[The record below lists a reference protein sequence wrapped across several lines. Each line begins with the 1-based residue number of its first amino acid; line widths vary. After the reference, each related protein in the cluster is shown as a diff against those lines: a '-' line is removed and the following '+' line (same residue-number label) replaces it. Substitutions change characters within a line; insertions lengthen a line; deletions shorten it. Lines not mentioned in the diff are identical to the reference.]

1 MLLILSGILFQ
12 TFVALYINSFWT
24 NLVPAFKNVKISK
37 NFKYDKRVLPTV
49 S

>member
-12 TFVALYINSFWT
+12 TFAALYINGFWT
-24 NLVPAFKNVKISK
+24 NRVSALNVKISK
-37 NFKYDKRVLPTV
+37 NFKYDKHALQTV